1 MIKTQKNQSIN
12 INWIKKFPDS
22 IALLDRNFLIIEA
35 SDQWCIKFHQNFDD
49 ISTKSIFELFPGF
62 SEDWKTKLEYAMDG
76 LKDIQIVDDVT
87 LNDKTSK
94 KLIWQL
100 NAWKDG
106 YGNTV
111 GVVLKAKD
119 VTETDKMKMELDK
132 TKNLLDVKAEIAKI
146 GSWEYRLPEE
156 ALVISSNVRK
166 IFGIPENAEISL
178 ENAIE
183 FYKEGPSRERM
194 RTVIKEAMEH
204 GSPWNLNLQLTAKN
218 NQTFWANTIGRPKFK
233 EGKCVRII
241 GTIQRIS
248 DQGMPFEAVPSSSEN
263 ENQLFFKQSPL
274 AMLITDYTSGK
285 ILNIN
290 DSFVAMTGYGEE
302 HFIGKKHQD
311 FQAFKDKP
319 YKYGILRQLIEKKSY
334 EIQELFFTAKNGRQ
348 LRMELKG
355 RLFTGVDGKK
365 SVLTTLQD
373 LSHYKVQIEKS
384 QENIKQIVNFSH
396 MVAHDLKGHA
406 TNFSLLL
413 NFLYKESEER
423 KRKKLLSLLML
434 GNDHLTETIKS
445 LRQMVAIGENNKV
458 DKEPCDLNEYIFRA
472 EQGLSG
478 LIKKEK
484 AKIVN
489 EIPENLSVLA
499 VPVYLTSI
507 LNNILSNALQ
517 FRNKTKIPL
526 IILSAEVTKEYTVL
540 SIEDNGIGI
549 DLKTNQN
556 KPFEL
561 CKKYS
566 NSNNFSVNG
575 LYFLKYQIELMN
587 GKIEVESVV
596 GEGSI
601 FKVYFRNQ

>member
-1 MIKTQKNQSIN
+1 
-12 INWIKKFPDS
+12 
-22 IALLDRNFLIIEA
+22 
-35 SDQWCIKFHQNFDD
+35 
-49 ISTKSIFELFPGF
+49 
-62 SEDWKTKLEYAMDG
+62 
-76 LKDIQIVDDVT
+76 
-87 LNDKTSK
+87 
-94 KLIWQL
+94 
-100 NAWKDG
+100 
-106 YGNTV
+106 
-111 GVVLKAKD
+111 
-119 VTETDKMKMELDK
+119 
-132 TKNLLDVKAEIAKI
+132 
-146 GSWEYRLPEE
+146 
-156 ALVISSNVRK
+156 
-166 IFGIPENAEISL
+166 
-178 ENAIE
+178 
-183 FYKEGPSRERM
+183 
-194 RTVIKEAMEH
+194 
-204 GSPWNLNLQLTAKN
+204 
-218 NQTFWANTIGRPKFK
+218 
-233 EGKCVRII
+233 
-241 GTIQRIS
+241 
-248 DQGMPFEAVPSSSEN
+248 
-263 ENQLFFKQSPL
+263 
-274 AMLITDYTSGK
+274 
-285 ILNIN
+285 
-290 DSFVAMTGYGEE
+290 
-302 HFIGKKHQD
+302 
-311 FQAFKDKP
+311 
-319 YKYGILRQLIEKKSY
+319 
-334 EIQELFFTAKNGRQ
+334 
-348 LRMELKG
+348 
-355 RLFTGVDGKK
+355 
-365 SVLTTLQD
+365 
-373 LSHYKVQIEKS
+373 
-384 QENIKQIVNFSH
+384 
-396 MVAHDLKGHA
+396 
-406 TNFSLLL
+406 
-413 NFLYKESEER
+413 
-423 KRKKLLSLLML
+423 ML
-434 GNDHLTETIKS
+434 GNDHLTESIKS